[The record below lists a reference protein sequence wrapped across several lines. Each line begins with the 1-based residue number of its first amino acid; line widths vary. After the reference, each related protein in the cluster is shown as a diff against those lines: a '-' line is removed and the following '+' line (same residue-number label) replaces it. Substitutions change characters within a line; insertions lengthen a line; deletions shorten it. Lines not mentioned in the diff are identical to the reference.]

1 MRIHPHITLAAAL
14 MLGLVSVSHAG
25 SQVIHTGTDSKTETP
40 VSPATKPKPARWRVM
55 TMEDATST
63 SRCIG
68 DPRTPLCAVETLMA
82 CFIRR
87 QGQLCAISHGYP
99 PSEAGRFR
107 LSKPGPSYRTEYRVV
122 RFHLIRNNDPL
133 LNLDVEWLKPGDVD
147 ITVYRRFCL
156 PPRQSCLGEP
166 VTRFVYAVR
175 RDGDRWRITGYAAH
189 NAPD

>member
-1 MRIHPHITLAAAL
+1 MRIHTHITLAAVLTLAL
-14 MLGLVSVSHAG
+14 VTPGHAAGLAAESAPG
-25 SQVIHTGTDSKTETP
+25 ANADALAP
-40 VSPATKPKPARWRVM
+40 PATKPKPARWRVM

-68 DPRTPLCAVETLMA
+68 DPRTPLCTVETLMA

-147 ITVYRRFCL
+147 MTVYERSCL
-156 PPRQSCLGEP
+156 LPRQSCLSEP
-166 VTRFVYAVR
+166 VSRFVYAVR
-175 RDGDRWRITGYAAH
+175 PDGDRWRITAYAAH